1 MHKNAI
7 IINMELY
14 VDNTTNYKLK
24 NYEKLYEH
32 LFLKTLKKLS
42 LDENYIMSVTFV
54 SIDKIHEINLNYRH
68 IDRPTDVISFAF
80 MDDINEKNIS
90 GDFPKDLGEIYIC
103 YDVADEN
110 RKKYDN
116 SIEREL
122 SFLFVHGLLHLLGY
136 DHMEKEDEVEMFKL
150 QDEILEGENLQLWI
164 NKN

>member
-1 MHKNAI
+1 
-7 IINMELY
+7 MELY
-14 VDNTTNYKLK
+14 IDNTTVNKLD

-32 LFLKTLKKLS
+32 LFKKTLEVLS
-42 LDENYIMSVTFV
+42 LDDNYIMSVTFV
-54 SIDKIHEINLNYRH
+54 DIDKIHEINLNYRN

-80 MDDINEKNIS
+80 MDDVNEKNINS
-90 GDFPKDLGEIYIC
+90 NFPKDLGEIYIC

-136 DHMEKEDEVEMFKL
+136 DHMEKEDEIEMFKL
-150 QDEILEGENLQLWI
+150 QDEILEGEDLQSWI
-164 NKN
+164 K